1 MHSSPM
7 TPMATPRPI
16 PASVPAAREALCVEA
31 DSVAGTLEVAVAV
44 AAPATTTVLE
54 GVDEVAGAVPPAVVV
69 VVM

>member
-1 MHSSPM
+1 M

-31 DSVAGTLEVAVAV
+31 DGVAGTLEVAMAV
-44 AAPATTTVLE
+44 AAPATTVLE
-54 GVDEVAGAVPPAVVV
+54 GVDEAAGAVAGAVPPAVVV